1 MKKTFNIEV
10 KETIKDTFEIEAENT
25 EEAEYLAEKG
35 YYDGKYVLDGI
46 DAESRDISFTD
57 TNSPHYISDKR
68 KQEILDEL
76 IDYVSEHT
84 TDEKDFYNALKNI
97 IGLTNSEMTE
107 LGIDVKREVI
117 AKEPLQESE
126 ITFEDELIIEEDT
139 INAYIPLYN
148 IDIFDKFSIDEREDF
163 EYNMYLDYNIMKDK
177 CLIIIIEKD
186 DSNYI
191 QYQYEPSAEENKML
205 KEKLNEYCIDRDN
218 QSLQEIIDEKEL

>member
-46 DAESRDISFTD
+46 DAEGRDISFTD

-97 IGLTNSEMTE
+97 IGLTNSKMTE
-107 LGIDVKREVI
+107 LRIDVKREVI